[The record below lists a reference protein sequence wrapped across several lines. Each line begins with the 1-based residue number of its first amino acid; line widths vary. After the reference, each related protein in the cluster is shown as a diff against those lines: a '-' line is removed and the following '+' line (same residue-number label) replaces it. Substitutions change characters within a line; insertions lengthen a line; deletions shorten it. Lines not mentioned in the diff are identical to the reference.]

1 MTLTTGNIISLLS
14 LLFGGGLIFKLY
26 SMIQT
31 QKRSTDA
38 VKLGIQALLRAQMIN
53 DFNHYAEK
61 GYAPIYRRENF
72 ENVWKQYE
80 ALGENGVM
88 EDIRKKFFALPTR
101 KDGKDE

>member
-61 GYAPIYRRENF
+61 GYA
-72 ENVWKQYE
+72 QST
-80 ALGENGVM
+80 GERTSKMSGNSMKLWAKM
-88 EDIRKKFFALPTR
+88 E
-101 KDGKDE
+101 